1 MDAGV
6 RQDLRKIGHLVARGK
21 PHVEVI
27 ILTAGK
33 AVPVSVLPQ
42 RGGPAHDGGVGQATT
57 EQELRVD
64 IR

>member
-1 MDAGV
+1 M
-6 RQDLRKIGHLVARGK
+6 ARGK

-42 RGGPAHDGGVGQATT
+42 RGGPAHDGGVGQATA